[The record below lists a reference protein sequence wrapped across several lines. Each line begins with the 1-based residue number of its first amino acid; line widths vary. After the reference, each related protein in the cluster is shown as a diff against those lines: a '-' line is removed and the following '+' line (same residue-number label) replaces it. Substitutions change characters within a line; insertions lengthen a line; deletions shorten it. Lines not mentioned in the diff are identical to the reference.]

1 MVEKG
6 IRVKGFNRKERKEVS
21 QGSQRDGGK
30 RDSCKGFNRKE
41 RKEVSQGSQ
50 RVGGKRVLTAKGRKG
65 LASKTVSIP

>member
-6 IRVKGFNRKERKEVS
+6 VRVKGFNRKEH
-21 QGSQRDGGK
+21 
-30 RDSCKGFNRKE
+30 
-41 RKEVSQGSQ
+41 KEVSQGSQ